1 MLFIQNDLRFNYA
14 TVTETERALVS
25 FVDLLISSDEP
36 NELLTTLEN
45 ATAALRRAIDK
56 RAAEAA
62 AVAETEAKA
71 RDPFER
77 LNTSTR
83 SVDIEDINVGDQI
96 RVGGWWHRVETIKER
111 RHGVTVKTTR
121 NEWFAF
127 DHGDRVTIAIG
138 GDNE

>member
-1 MLFIQNDLRFNYA
+1 MNVIENEVQFIYA
-14 TVTETERALVS
+14 SVTDTGLPLVS
-25 FVDLLISSDEP
+25 FKNLLFSGDDADA
-36 NELLTTLEN
+36 LLDQLTR
-45 ATAALRRAIDK
+45 ATAALRKALDEYN
-56 RAAEAA
+56 AAQLAG
-62 AVAETEAKA
+62 TELKA

-83 SVDIEDINVGDQI
+83 SVDIEDVNVGDQI
-96 RVGGWWHRVETIKER
+96 RVGGWWHRVEEIKER

-127 DHGDRVTIAIG
+127 DHGDRVTIATG

>member
-1 MLFIQNDLRFNYA
+1 MLFIQNDLRFGYA
-14 TVTETERALVS
+14 TVTETDRALVS

-62 AVAETEAKA
+62 EDEPAEPGEPVFTDTARRTES
-71 RDPFER
+71 R
-77 LNTSTR
+77 
-83 SVDIEDINVGDQI
+83 DIEDVNVGDQI
-96 RVGGWWHRVETIKER
+96 RIGGWWHRVETINER
-111 RHGVTVKTTR
+111 RHGVTVMTTR

-127 DHGDRVTIAIG
+127 DHGDRVTVAVG
-138 GDNE
+138 ADNE